1 MLDLRSA
8 SPADIPFVM
17 ETERLP
23 GYLPILG
30 RWEETKHRTAM
41 ADPANA
47 YLIGE
52 IDGKL
57 EGFAILQ
64 HLDDPMGNVLLRR
77 IAMANP
83 GRGLGWE
90 MMRFVAAAV
99 FARPESHR
107 LWLHVS
113 PYNKRAHEFYL
124 RFGFI
129 EEGIMREAYINNL
142 GERVSPHLMSMLR
155 SDWERQAGEAVAS

>member
-64 HLDDPMGNVLLRR
+64 HLDDPMGNVLLRDFGAQFR
-77 IAMANP
+77 CGPHSAPDAGVQAM
-83 GRGLGWE
+83 
-90 MMRFVAAAV
+90 
-99 FARPESHR
+99 
-107 LWLHVS
+107 
-113 PYNKRAHEFYL
+113 
-124 RFGFI
+124 
-129 EEGIMREAYINNL
+129 
-142 GERVSPHLMSMLR
+142 R
-155 SDWERQAGEAVAS
+155 SDTGMPRWVMMLMTLQPMATSVLCFGRVRAWRLRPITVL